1 MTLLAHGMEG
11 PHDAALSFGPLLAMC
26 MLAAV
31 ALGYVGLAVAR
42 SREPRGWN
50 PWRTLSFVT
59 GVALLILA
67 LKPSDSEDFG
77 HHMLGHLLIGMFAP
91 LALVL
96 AAPVTLALRTVA
108 PSTGRA
114 IVHVLKSAPVRML
127 TSPILLLTANIGG
140 LAVLYFTPLYRLT
153 MANTALHELIHVHF
167 FVTGYLFA
175 WMIAGPDPG
184 PHRPSVPIRLVV
196 LGVAVAGHAVIAQLL
211 YAGMFVEA
219 PLRADELR
227 DGGTL
232 MYYWGDIAE
241 IMLAL
246 AMLRTWRPRSGVA
259 QGASDIASERVA
271 TAPDRHPRQRFC
283 QVVASPTFVSE
294 VLSRIRL
301 QPTTF
306 RSHSRCSRGSERQ
319 PGR

>member
-1 MTLLAHGMEG
+1 MTAVAHGMDG
-11 PHDAALSFGPLLAMC
+11 HHGAALSVGSLLAMC
-26 MLAAV
+26 ILTAV

-50 PWRTLSFVT
+50 HWRTLSFVT

-77 HHMLGHLLIGMFAP
+77 DHMLGHLLIGMFAP

-96 AAPVTLALRTVA
+96 AAPVTLVLRTVA
-108 PSTGRA
+108 PRTGKA
-114 IVHVLKSAPVRML
+114 IVHALKSAPVRIL
-127 TSPILLLTANIGG
+127 TNPILLLTANIGG
-140 LAVLYFTPLYRLT
+140 LALLYYTPLYSLT
-153 MANTALHELIHVHF
+153 MANTVLHELIHVHF
-167 FVTGYLFA
+167 FVIGYLFA

-196 LGVAVAGHAVIAQLL
+196 LGVAVAGHSIIAQLL
-211 YAGMFVEA
+211 YAGLFVDA
-219 PLRADELR
+219 PLTPEELR

-246 AMLRTWRPRSGVA
+246 AMLLTWRPIRRRNPDGLHTYRMEG
-259 QGASDIASERVA
+259 GASKSYDL
-271 TAPDRHPRQRFC
+271 PDRIRQRP
-283 QVVASPTFVSE
+283 QWLA
-294 VLSRIRL
+294 
-301 QPTTF
+301 
-306 RSHSRCSRGSERQ
+306 
-319 PGR
+319 